1 MVAPLP
7 RRVETAAR
15 YAVLILS
22 LPLFTVPSAAAD
34 EAEPGSEPV
43 AVASETPAEEPPPD
57 DDVIPVGDVLVTAT
71 RAEREALAVAG
82 NVTVI
87 DREEIATSGV
97 LNLPDLLRRQAGLFV
112 TNSTANLTGYTI
124 DARGFNNG
132 GGGGGNM
139 LVQIDG
145 RRANEPD
152 SDVADWALIPLD
164 QIESIEIV
172 RGAASALYGDNATG
186 GVVNIRTRASEGPL
200 RAVVKGRGGSW
211 TTGGGSLSASGTLGA
226 ATGSLFVDGIKTDGY
241 RDHSAFSSTNY
252 QGSFQWNFS
261 DRVLAGANGGYHRDT
276 RELPGFLFED
286 EVEEEGRRWSSPR
299 NADDESNVES
309 GFVHGWLEAYLR
321 EDVVVK
327 VEPSFRSR
335 SDEALLTFL
344 GYGNLDTEADKQSAG
359 VDAQIQVDVPI
370 FELPN
375 RLVAGMEF
383 LHDERDSVDTNLDT
397 SGTPTGTTFTDS
409 SRDVYA
415 GFLQDEIALHET
427 VLLTAG
433 VRFDHADFDL
443 QFRNPDAGDA
453 QSTPSYS
460 IWSPRASLVWRP
472 TASVSVYGS
481 YTRGFRLPNLDEA
494 SPLIFPGGFESL
506 PVIDA
511 QRSHGGEIG
520 LKLRNRQISGGVS
533 LYWMSVKD
541 EILFDPIFFE
551 SFNVDRVR
559 HRGIE
564 LDFAAVITDWL
575 QLYGNYTFDDV
586 KILEDANPLFE
597 GARMPITPKHR
608 GTLGVFIPLPGWL
621 EFRANAN
628 FVSKRILAN
637 DFGQGG
643 GTLAPLDAYATLD
656 LLLAW
661 RPKLGERL
669 GLALTLAV
677 RNVNDEE
684 FDDFGVRGGGGTRA
698 LYPAPTRTF
707 EAGLE
712 LAFRK

>member
-1 MVAPLP
+1 MVRPLP
-7 RRVETAAR
+7 RRVDSAVRFAALS
-15 YAVLILS
+15 VLL
-22 LPLFTVPSAAAD
+22 LAKPAPADDAGNDTGTVVV
-34 EAEPGSEPV
+34 EPDL
-43 AVASETPAEEPPPD
+43 APAPAPGD
-57 DDVIPVGDVLVTAT
+57 ADVIPVGDVLVTAT
-71 RAEREALAVAG
+71 RAEREALDVAG

-87 DREEIATSGV
+87 TREEIQQSGV
-97 LNLPDLLRRQAGLFV
+97 LNLPDLLRREPGLFV
-112 TNSTANLTGYTI
+112 TNSTSNLAGYTI

-132 GGGGGNM
+132 GGGGGNT

-145 RRANEPD
+145 RRVNEPD

-164 QIESIEIV
+164 QIERIEIV

-186 GVVNIRTRASEGPL
+186 GVVNIRTRTGEGPL
-200 RAVVKGRGGSW
+200 RATVKGRGGSW
-211 TTGGGSLSASGTLGA
+211 TTGGGSFSASGTVGA

-241 RDHSAFSSTNY
+241 RDHSAFSATNY
-252 QGSFQWNFS
+252 QGSVLWNFS
-261 DRVLAGANGGYHRDT
+261 DKVLAGVEGGYHRDS

-286 EVEEEGRRWSSPR
+286 EIAAEGRRWSSPR
-299 NADDESNVES
+299 NADDESDVES
-309 GFVHGWLEAYLR
+309 GFVHGRLEAYPR
-321 EDVVVK
+321 EDVVIRVQ
-327 VEPSFRSR
+327 PSYRSR
-335 SDEALLTFL
+335 ADEALLTFL
-344 GYGNLDTEADKQSAG
+344 GYGNLDTETDKLSGG
-359 VDAQIQVDVPI
+359 VDAQVQIDIPLFGI
-370 FELPN
+370 PN

-383 LHDERDSVDTNLDT
+383 LHDERDSVDTTLDL
-397 SGTPTGTTFTDS
+397 SGVSTGTTFTDS
-409 SRDVYA
+409 TRDVYA
-415 GFLQDEIALHET
+415 GFLQDEIELHET
-427 VLLTAG
+427 VLLAAG
-433 VRFDHADFDL
+433 VRYDHADFDL
-443 QFRNPDAGDA
+443 RFRNPDAGSA
-453 QSTPSYS
+453 RSTPSFS
-460 IWSPRASLVWRP
+460 IWSPRASLTWRP
-472 TASVSVYGS
+472 TSSVSVYAS

-494 SPLIFPGGFESL
+494 SPLLFPGGFESL
-506 PVIDA
+506 PRIEA

-520 LKLRNRQISGGVS
+520 AKLANRRIRAGLS
-533 LYWMSVKD
+533 LFWMPVKD

-564 LDFAAVITDWL
+564 LDFSIVLTEWL

-586 KILEDANPLFE
+586 EIVKDDNPVFD

-608 GTLGVFIPLPGWL
+608 GTVGVFLPLPRSL

-628 FVSKRILAN
+628 FVGERILAN

-643 GTLAPLDAYATLD
+643 STLAPLDAYATLD

-661 RPKLGERL
+661 RPKIGERL

-712 LAFRK
+712 LAYRQ